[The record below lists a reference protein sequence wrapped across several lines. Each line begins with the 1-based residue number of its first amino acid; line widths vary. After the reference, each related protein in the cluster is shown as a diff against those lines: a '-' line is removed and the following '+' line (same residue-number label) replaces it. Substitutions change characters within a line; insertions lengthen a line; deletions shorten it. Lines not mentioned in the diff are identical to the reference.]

1 MAEQRNDMLSIY
13 LNDHFAGSVGGVDL
27 ARRTAKAQRGTDRGP
42 TLQRLAAEIAED
54 RTSLVD
60 MMGALGIPTRR
71 YKAVGAWL
79 VEKAGRLKPNGH
91 LLSRSPLSSLVELEA
106 LMMGVEGKGA
116 AWRTLRAVAEQDT
129 RLDAA
134 RLDEL
139 IARAQAQE
147 DTLEELRMRAV
158 TEAFKVG

>member
-1 MAEQRNDMLSIY
+1 MAEQRNDMLSVY

-27 ARRTAKAQRGTDRGP
+27 ARRTAKAQRGTERGP
-42 TLQRLAAEIAED
+42 TLQRIAAEITED
-54 RTSLVD
+54 RTALVD
-60 MMGALGIPTRR
+60 IMGALGIPTRR
-71 YKAVGAWL
+71 YKAAGAWL

-91 LLSRSPLSSLVELEA
+91 LLSRSPLSSLVELET

-134 RLDEL
+134 ALDEL
-139 IARAQAQE
+139 IARAKAQA
-147 DTLEELRMRAV
+147 DTLEELRLGAV
-158 TEAFKVG
+158 AEAFKAG